1 MIGKKDSGESVR
13 SLHANAAIA
22 NRTHRRLEHFA
33 ARRER
38 VVHEDVML
46 VRDEELYLAKIA
58 IGSRLLGEFVIA
70 DIHALPIDLG
80 GVHRVAVVADR

>member
-1 MIGKKDSGESVR
+1 
-13 SLHANAAIA
+13 
-22 NRTHRRLEHFA
+22 RLEHFA

-46 VRDEELYLAKIA
+46 VREEELYLAKIA

-70 DIHALPIDLG
+70 DITRSQSILVGFTGSPW
-80 GVHRVAVVADR
+80 